1 MMSKLSVY
9 RLLRRYGAAA
19 AACLALAV
27 LANAFAAYY
36 VAQERYIY
44 YWDWSHYWLWYRDL
58 VTSLAQQP
66 MVTLGALIDSVRQ
79 DDYNRLPVLP
89 LVPWGWLF
97 GTNRLSYILAI
108 TNLYLVPAI
117 IVMGLL
123 AQRLFRPDPSRRPF
137 LPFVLTAAS
146 LLILHTLWAGV
157 LRGFPDVVGVV
168 LIGGIVLLH
177 FARPLAE
184 QGLGRLVATGLLLC
198 LLVLLRRWYAYWVVA
213 FFPALIVAHG
223 LDIHQRHDIAWRHC
237 LTTSRNAIIIGLT
250 FTTALLGLAT
260 PFALRALYTDY
271 SDTFSA
277 YRSTSSLLDATRLL
291 PGLFGWG
298 EVIPGLMGLAW
309 LTVRKDTRV
318 MGSFLLVQFSTI
330 FVLFTRTQDFGLQHY
345 YLIIPSIATGIAA
358 AVIGL
363 WERMMTGLWR
373 TISVGA
379 VFAALVVT
387 SITSFAPGAVAVTER
402 LGSLVPSRRI
412 HPLVRNDIDML
423 ERLLVRM
430 EALEGEQLGDVYVL
444 ASSEV
449 LNSNIL
455 YNACKFG
462 PRPRST
468 CDRILP
474 TSEVDKRDGFPRQF
488 LQATYLVAASP
499 TQYHLRPDDQRVIGV
514 LVREII
520 EGHGIGASFQRLPGE
535 FTLDNGVAVWI
546 YEKVHPFKRSDLD
559 ALEDEFNGYYPDRQ
573 HLFSVP

>member
-1 MMSKLSVY
+1 MAKLLVY
-9 RLLRRYGAAA
+9 RPLRGYGVAVQAY
-19 AACLALAV
+19 LALAV

-58 VTSLAQQP
+58 TTSLAQQP
-66 MVTLGALIDSVRQ
+66 MVTLSALIDSVRQ

-108 TNLYLVPAI
+108 TNVYLLPAVF
-117 IVMGLL
+117 VMGLL
-123 AQRLFRPDPSRRPF
+123 VQRLFRPYCSRRPF

-146 LLILHTLWAGV
+146 LLMLHTLWAGV
-157 LRGFPDVVGVV
+157 LRGFPDVAGVV
-168 LIGGIVLLH
+168 LIGGILLLH

-223 LDIHQRHDIAWRHC
+223 LDIHQRHEIAWRHY

-250 FTTALLGLAT
+250 FTVALLGLAT
-260 PFALRALYTDY
+260 PFALRAIHTDY

-291 PGLFGWG
+291 PGLFGLG
-298 EVIPGLMGLAW
+298 EVVPGLAGLVW

-373 TISVGA
+373 TLSVGS

-387 SITSFAPGAVAVTER
+387 SITSFAPGAVAITER
-402 LGSLVPSRRI
+402 LGNLVPSRRI
-412 HPLVRNDIDML
+412 HPLVRNDIDAL
-423 ERLLVRM
+423 ERLLVRV
-430 EALEGEQLGDVYVL
+430 EALEREQPGDVYVL

-455 YNACKFG
+455 YNACKYR
-462 PRPRST
+462 PRPRSF
-468 CDRILP
+468 CDRILS
-474 TSEVDKRDGFPRQF
+474 TSDVDKRDGFPRQI
-488 LQATYLVAASP
+488 LHATYVVAATP
-499 TQYHLRPDDQRVIGV
+499 TQYHLRPDDQRIVGV
-514 LVREII
+514 LSRSVI
-520 EGHGIGASFQRLPGE
+520 EGHGIGASFRRLPGE
-535 FTLDNGVAVWI
+535 FTLDHGVSAWI
-546 YEKVHPFKRSDLD
+546 YTKVRPFRRSDLNT
-559 ALEDEFNGYYPDRQ
+559 LEGEFKGYYPGKQ